1 MKGENRLKI
10 FELLEN
16 STLAIDEILFVFSL
30 PYGSSF
36 RKVETSLN
44 KYRKER
50 DSRAGQARQNKENQ
64 NRFKHFIY
72 HLRKEDLVEDVERD
86 NRIFVKLTSSGKKL
100 LHKLRR
106 RKDQSLPERKY
117 PIQEKDELKIII
129 FDIPEAKK
137 RKRAW
142 LRSAL
147 RNLEF
152 TMLQKSVWTG
162 KTKLPQEFIS
172 QLRELNLLSHIEIFT
187 IGKTGTLKKLK
198 A

>member
-1 MKGENRLKI
+1 MKGENRLKV

-16 STLAIDEILFVFSL
+16 SILAIDEILFVFSL

-36 RKVETSLN
+36 HKIEASLR
-44 KYRKER
+44 KYREKR
-50 DSRAGQARQNKENQ
+50 DLYIRQMRQNKENQ
-64 NRFKHFIY
+64 NRFKHFMY
-72 HLRKEDLVEDVERD
+72 HLRKEGLVENIGKD
-86 NRIFVKLTSSGKKL
+86 NGMFIKLTSSGKKL

-106 RKDQSLPERKY
+106 RKEQSLPESKY

-129 FDIPEAKK
+129 FDIPEAEK

-142 LRSAL
+142 LRSVL

-152 TMLQKSVWTG
+152 TMIQKSVWSG

-172 QLRELNLLSHIEIFT
+172 QLHELNLLSYVEIFT
-187 IGKTGTLKKLK
+187 ISKTGSLKKLK
-198 A
+198 T